1 MSARRR
7 ARAAMEQGVSP
18 ETRRGGSAARGRFRR
33 MSEDDWV
40 YLLKASHPAA
50 DFEDFL
56 TRVRDLRM

>member
-18 ETRRGGSAARGRFRR
+18 KARRIDSGVRARLRR
-33 MSEDDWV
+33 MSVEDWT

-50 DFEDFL
+50 DFDDSL
-56 TRVRDLRM
+56 ARAHDLRM